1 MTEYFRESLVI
12 ELFWK
17 DKIDYRID
25 EKINNKHFKKLGF
38 LKIFKKY
45 VSKRIRKLISR

>member
-12 ELFWK
+12 ELWK

-38 LKIFKKY
+38 
-45 VSKRIRKLISR
+45 